1 MEEFDVF
8 GLGREQDIESCCTV
22 WRKSYCSDSNSDQ
35 ISYIEGSYLL
45 ISENNFI
52 FCLSIELYF
61 VDS

>member
-45 ISENNFI
+45 ISEETVIN
-52 FCLSIELYF
+52 S
-61 VDS
+61 V